1 MQQLARYITPTLIFP
16 VLLVAALCA
25 FIGWYWQVAAPR
37 RGLEWISSH
46 QQGALRPA
54 MTFSVRCHP
63 MVRKDWLILL
73 ALTVVY
79 AFTAFFRLGSTVNPQ
94 GWTDFADEQPHVV
107 TLSQEIYLTKL
118 MYYTGLGTGAYNVE
132 ISTDGENWLTLWT
145 REDEAGN
152 TTYYWADA
160 EGYSPS
166 YAMSQGYADLF
177 KWLEIEPEN
186 PQYARYLRITGR
198 ADSQVMELGELAL
211 YTSPGTGG
219 NAQGLLDIAPG
230 VGGGS
235 ADIIADGVSGLFDEQ
250 DTVPEQSTWYNS
262 TYFDEIYHARTAYE
276 HTRGIYPYEISH
288 PPLGKLILGLGIRM
302 FGMTPF
308 GWRFMGTLLGVAM
321 VPILYVFLK
330 NLFGKTKVALCGTA
344 LFTFDFMHLTQTR
357 IATIDTYAV
366 LFILL
371 MYYFMYRYL
380 VLPAGTSFAK
390 GAPWLALSGL
400 FWGIGAASKWTVI
413 YGGVGLALLYFIG
426 LLFKLRDWP
435 RGAVKEEP
443 AVPLAPWLLKT
454 LGFSVLCF
462 ILIPAIIY
470 TLSYLPYA
478 AARGVDLS
486 LWNTLSGMGRS
497 LPVFLH
503 NLWGHF
509 TGGESFTAQAIPQD
523 SLSGIMLNNQW
534 YMLTY
539 HEGVHT
545 PHPYSSR
552 WYQWIV
558 DARPILY
565 YLDST
570 SVPGFKTA
578 FGAFNNPVVSWGG
591 LLAFITTAVEMVR
604 LRCGKALFI
613 VIAYFSQLAPWFFIG
628 RITFAYHYFPSI
640 LFLTFALSYLFDR
653 LLELQPT
660 LAPKPIYAL
669 TGTAA
674 GLYAAFYPVLIG
686 LSVPVWYSTWLL
698 RWLPSWPF

>member
-1 MQQLARYITPTLIFP
+1 MAQLARYITPTLIFP
-16 VLLVAALCA
+16 VLLAAALA
-25 FIGWYWQVAAPR
+25 GFIGWYWHTTVPR
-37 RGLEWISSH
+37 RGLAWVASRSQE
-46 QQGALRPA
+46 GPRPTLGFA
-54 MTFSVRCHP
+54 GKCHP
-63 MVRKDWLILL
+63 MVRKDYLL
-73 ALTVVY
+73 ALALTAVY
-79 AFTAFFRLGSTVNPQ
+79 ACTAFFRLGSTVSPQ
-94 GWTDFADEQPHVV
+94 GWADFADEKPHVV
-107 TLSQEIYLTKL
+107 TLSQEVYLTGL
-118 MYYTGLGTGAYNVE
+118 MYFTGLGTGSYNLE
-132 ISTDGENWLTLWT
+132 ISTDGEHWLTLWA

-152 TTYYWADA
+152 ITGYYWADA
-160 EGYSPS
+160 AGFAPD
-166 YAMSQGYADLF
+166 YAVGQGYADLF
-177 KWLEIEPEN
+177 KWLEITPEN
-186 PQYARYLRITGR
+186 PQYARYLRLTGR
-198 ADSQVMELGELAL
+198 ADSQILELGELAL
-211 YTSPGTGG
+211 YTGADPAERIRLEVT
-219 NAQGLLDIAPG
+219 PG
-230 VGGGS
+230 VGGGTGELV
-235 ADIIADGVSGLFDEQ
+235 ADGCAGLFDEQ
-250 DTVPEQSTWYNS
+250 DTVPQQPDWTNS

-276 HTRGIYPYEISH
+276 HIRGIYPYEISH

-308 GWRFMGTLLGVAM
+308 GWRFMGALLGVAM
-321 VPILYVFLK
+321 VPLLSVFLK
-330 NLFGKTKVALCGTA
+330 NLFGKTRVALCGTA
-344 LFTFDFMHLTQTR
+344 LFAFDFMHLTQTR

-371 MYYFMYRYL
+371 MYYFMYRYIT
-380 VLPAGTSFAK
+380 LPAGTPFAR

-413 YGGVGLALLYFIG
+413 YGGLGLALLYF
-426 LLFKLRDWP
+426 LSLFFQLRDWP
-435 RGAVKEEP
+435 RGETEGEQ

-462 ILIPAIIY
+462 VLVPAVIY
-470 TLSYLPYA
+470 TLSYWPYA
-478 AARGVDLS
+478 AAKGVDLS

-503 NLWGHF
+503 DLWGHF
-509 TGGESFTAQAIPQD
+509 TGGEGFTPQAIPQD

-591 LLAFITTAVEMVR
+591 LLALISTGVEMVR
-604 LRCGKALFI
+604 RRCGRALFI

-628 RITFAYHYFPSI
+628 RITFAYHYFPSV
-640 LFLTFALSYLFDR
+640 LFLVFALSYLFDR
-653 LLELQPT
+653 LLECQP
-660 LAPKPIYAL
+660 LRARAPIYAL

-686 LSVPVWYSTWLL
+686 LSVPVWYSTWFL